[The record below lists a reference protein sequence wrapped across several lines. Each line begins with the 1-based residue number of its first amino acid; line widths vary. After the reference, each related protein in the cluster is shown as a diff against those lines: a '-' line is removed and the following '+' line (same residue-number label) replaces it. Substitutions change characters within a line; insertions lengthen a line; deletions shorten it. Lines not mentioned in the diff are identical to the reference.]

1 VAREKNGQQAIG
13 HSRGGPTT
21 KIHATVDALGNPV
34 RLLLT
39 QGQTHDIKQAPALV
53 SGLRNAN
60 IIADKGYDSK
70 ALVDLIEGQGCTAVI
85 PSRALCSERRS
96 IDWHL
101 YKERALV
108 EGFFQKIKRNRRIAM
123 RFEKLAIHFLAMVT
137 MAAVLVWLA

>member
-1 VAREKNGQQAIG
+1 MLRRHEHIG

-53 SGLRNAN
+53 SELRNAN

-70 ALVDLIEGQGCTAVI
+70 ALVELIEAKDA
-85 PSRALCSERRS
+85 PP
-96 IDWHL
+96 
-101 YKERALV
+101 
-108 EGFFQKIKRNRRIAM
+108 
-123 RFEKLAIHFLAMVT
+123 
-137 MAAVLVWLA
+137 